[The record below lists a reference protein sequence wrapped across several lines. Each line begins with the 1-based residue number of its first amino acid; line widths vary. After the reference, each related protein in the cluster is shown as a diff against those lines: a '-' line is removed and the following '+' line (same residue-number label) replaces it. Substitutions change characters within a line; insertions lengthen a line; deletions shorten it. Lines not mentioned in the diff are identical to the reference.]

1 MQVLLERLTQIL
13 TEVQKNPR
21 NPMFNH
27 YLFETIAV
35 LVRNVCAQN
44 RAQVDAF
51 EQVLF
56 GPFEVMLSMESCTE
70 FGPYVFQ
77 ILGQLL
83 QMHDQVLLL
92 LLSFHFA
99 SFTACLTSLR
109 RCLRFTSRCSRCS

>member
-1 MQVLLERLTQIL
+1 MLERLTQIL

-44 RAQVDAF
+44 RAQVEAF

-56 GPFEVMLSMESCTE
+56 RPFEVMLSMESCSE

-83 QMHDQVLLL
+83 QMRDQVFNTSL
-92 LLSFHFA
+92 FA
-99 SFTACLTSLR
+99 SFMTSLTSSR
-109 RCLRFTSRCSRCS
+109 RCLRSTSRCSLCS